1 MTASQAQPK
10 RDPANLCVMISG
22 GGRSLM
28 NLADRIDDAR
38 LNARIALVIAS
49 RPCPGADKAR
59 ERGLPVRIVEG
70 RIPASRLES
79 LLDDAGADLVVLA
92 GYLQLVEIP
101 ERYRGKVLNI
111 HPALLPSHGGP
122 GMYGLR
128 VHEAVLASGD
138 RESGC
143 TVHLCDA
150 EYDRGP
156 ILVQKRCPVL
166 PGDTPETLAARVF
179 ELEKDALPEG
189 IERLLSGERP

>member
-1 MTASQAQPK
+1 MTARDAQTTP
-10 RDPANLCVMISG
+10 PANLCVMISG

-28 NLADRIDDAR
+28 NLADRIDADR

-59 ERGLPVRIVEG
+59 ERGLPVRVVEG
-70 RIPASRLES
+70 RIPAGRLET
-79 LLDDAGADLVVLA
+79 LLNDADADLVVLA

-101 ERYRGKVLNI
+101 EAYKGKVLNI
-111 HPALLPSHGGP
+111 HPALLPKHGGP
-122 GMYGLR
+122 GMYGSR

-138 RESGC
+138 TESGC

-166 PGDTPETLAARVF
+166 PGDTPESLAARVF

-189 IERLLSGERP
+189 VERLLSGERP